1 MFDKHSRKKN
11 GYKISSGSQDIA
23 QRRPVLQN
31 RDITRRNMAML
42 TDEDIDEAGRRLCS
56 SGADMQSRSTLG
68 DRTLI
73 YLPKLPVDRLY
84 CHQSSTNWPFSPV
97 DRQAK
102 RAR

>member
-1 MFDKHSRKKN
+1 
-11 GYKISSGSQDIA
+11 
-23 QRRPVLQN
+23 
-31 RDITRRNMAML
+31 ML

-56 SGADMQSRSTLG
+56 LGADMQSRSTLG

-84 CHQSSTNWPFSPV
+84 YHQSSTNWPFCPV